1 MPETLLADE
10 PIATADD
17 VNEDA
22 HETSAE
28 DHGERVEGGEAG
40 ARGAQ
45 GETRALL
52 CAALLAA
59 EKPLSARELKNLLG
73 ISELAVTREVDDLH
87 RVLGEAGLGIEV
99 EHVAGGYRLVVAPRL
114 VPALANLLSPTPL
127 PQLSNAALE
136 TLALVAYHQP
146 VTRGELEAAR
156 GASCASTLE
165 TLQER
170 ELIKVVGHKEVVGRP
185 LLYATTERFLLD
197 FGLASLAD
205 LPPVEEQATGFLRG

>member
-1 MPETLLADE
+1 MTDTITPPEE
-10 PIATADD
+10 
-17 VNEDA
+17 VR
-22 HETSAE
+22 
-28 DHGERVEGGEAG
+28 GVES
-40 ARGAQ
+40 
-45 GETRALL
+45 ETRALL

-59 EKPLSARELKNLLG
+59 ERPLPIREIKNLLG
-73 ISELAVTREVDDLH
+73 VSELAATREVGALH
-87 RVLGEAGLGIEV
+87 EFLNQSGLGIEV
-99 EHVAGGYRLVVAPRL
+99 ENVAGGYRLVVAPRL
-114 VPALANLLSPTPL
+114 VPALATLLSQSPL

-136 TLALVAYHQP
+136 TLALIAYHQP

-156 GASCASTLE
+156 GASCASTLD

-170 ELIKVVGHKEVVGRP
+170 ELIKVVGQKEVVGRP